1 MTGRTYFFL
10 KNDAKRRRH
19 NRTMNGKLVVKTGLI
34 TAAVIATLT
43 YFSYN
48 ASYKPD
54 FSAIDFITAAS
65 PKKKAKNRKDVQE
78 TVYSI
83 QDFDLNEPLD
93 GFDEIPVESGI
104 LLRRKTPLHTP
115 MLFPVDAD
123 SPVYLKKCTRQ
134 AESLR
139 EQGYEIQMRPC
150 RPFEFTALI
159 HAGKF
164 DLLLLTDIEAE
175 DAAGEARP

>member
-1 MTGRTYFFL
+1 
-10 KNDAKRRRH
+10 
-19 NRTMNGKLVVKTGLI
+19 MNGKLITKTVLI
-34 TAAVIATLT
+34 TVAIIAALA

-48 ASYKPD
+48 ASYNPD

-83 QDFDLNEPLD
+83 QDFALNEPLD
-93 GFDEIPVESGI
+93 SFDEIPVESGI

-115 MLFPVDAD
+115 ILFPVDAD
-123 SPVYLKKCTRQ
+123 SPVYLRKCTRQ
-134 AESLR
+134 ADSLR
-139 EQGYEIQMRPC
+139 EQGYEIQMRSC

-175 DAAGEARP
+175 DEAGEDRP